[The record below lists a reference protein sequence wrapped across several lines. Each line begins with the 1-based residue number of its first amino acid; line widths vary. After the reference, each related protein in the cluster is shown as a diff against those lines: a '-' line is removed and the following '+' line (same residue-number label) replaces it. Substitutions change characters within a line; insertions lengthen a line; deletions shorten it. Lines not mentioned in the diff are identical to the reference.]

1 MEKIIWIY
9 NSPGKDEK
17 AHMNALNKLLSEG
30 WSVEMMSACAAEDYA
45 PASHLY
51 IVLEK

>member
-1 MEKIIWIY
+1 MEKIVWIY

-30 WSVEMMSACAAEDYA
+30 WRVKMMSACAAETTL
-45 PASHLY
+45 PHR
-51 IVLEK
+51 ICT

>member
-1 MEKIIWIY
+1 MEKIVWIY
-9 NSPGKDEK
+9 NSPGKDEN

-30 WSVEMMSACAAEDYA
+30 WRVKMMSACAAGDYA

>member
-30 WSVEMMSACAAEDYA
+30 
-45 PASHLY
+45 
-51 IVLEK
+51 